1 MRYLRYLFV
10 CILVAGASVC
20 SVAGYDYYR
29 AIHVE
34 PLANAHMVPWEIAEG
49 ASVKD
54 VVADLKS
61 AGFISD
67 NRLLPIISYITLH
80 VRTRGLEHVIKA
92 GNYTL
97 EENITLA
104 AFFDLVVRGDAATRR
119 LLIVEG
125 ATLHQ
130 VLEAM
135 RRHDAIKNVA
145 ADAEDLGRRLGLTTP
160 SLEGWFFPDTYFFR
174 TQDSDIA
181 LFRRGYKKMRRT
193 LADEWRTRA
202 PHLALESPYEALIL
216 ASIVEKE
223 TGRDDERARIAGVF
237 LARLEKNMRL
247 QADPTVIYGMGENF
261 DGNISKGDLKADT
274 PYNTYLHKGL
284 PPTPIAMPGLASL
297 RAVLHPDKTGDL
309 YFVGKGDGSHHFS
322 ATYAE
327 HRAAVA
333 RYQQR

>member
-1 MRYLRYLFV
+1 MKGVRYLLV
-10 CILVAGASVC
+10 CALVTIASAC
-20 SVAGYDYYR
+20 SVIGYDYYR
-29 AIHVE
+29 AIYVE
-34 PLANAHMVPWEIAEG
+34 PLANAQATAWDVAEG
-49 ASVKD
+49 ASSKD
-54 VVADLKS
+54 VVADLKQ
-61 AGFISD
+61 AGFIRD
-67 NRLLPIISYITLH
+67 NKLLPVISYTTFHL
-80 VRTRGLEHVIKA
+80 RTRGLERTLKA
-92 GNYTL
+92 GAYML
-97 EENITLA
+97 EENTTLA
-104 AFFDLVVRGDAATRR
+104 AFFDRVVRGDTAMQR

-125 ATLHQ
+125 ATLRQ

-135 RRHDAIKNVA
+135 RRNDAIKSVA
-145 ADAEDLGRRLGLTTP
+145 ADADDLKRRLGLTTP

-174 TQDSDIA
+174 VQDSDVA
-181 LFRRGYKKMRRT
+181 LFRRGYEKMKQT

-202 PHLALESPYEALIL
+202 PRLALASPYEALIL

-237 LARLEKNMRL
+237 LTRLEKSMRL
-247 QADPTVIYGMGENF
+247 QADPTVIYGMGEDF
-261 DGNISKGDLKADT
+261 DGNIRRGDLKADT

-297 RAVLHPDKTGDL
+297 RAVLHPEKTGDL

-333 RYQQR
+333 RYQRR